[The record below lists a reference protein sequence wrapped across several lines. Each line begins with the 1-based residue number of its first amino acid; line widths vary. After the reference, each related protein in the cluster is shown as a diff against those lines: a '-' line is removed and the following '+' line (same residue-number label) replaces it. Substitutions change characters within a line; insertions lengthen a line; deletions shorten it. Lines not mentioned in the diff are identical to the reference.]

1 MVDSSSNKIKIRVDR
16 NLLVNEIHGSVW
28 RQGQFVW
35 EPRAFVIESPR
46 LENKIVE
53 ASRQIESLEYFKANP
68 SSPMVYF
75 VAGNPDDSKAKYFAA
90 YLAYLHKCKYGNKA
104 EIVWEAVFG
113 GFDNPLL
120 KRDIN
125 PPTMLILS
133 NLAENS
139 TNVKI
144 EKARDLI
151 ERWPNIPRVVVCSG
165 EDPVSFASTK
175 IYSPCH
181 GIAYFCSSL
190 SKSVQEVI

>member
-1 MVDSSSNKIKIRVDR
+1 MEDSSSSKIRVRVKDR
-16 NLLVNEIHGSVW
+16 NLLTHEVHGSVW
-28 RQGQFVW
+28 KQGHFVW

-53 ASRQIESLEYFKANP
+53 ATRQIESYNAFLEHP
-68 SSPMVYF
+68 GRPMTYF

-90 YLAYLHKCKYGNKA
+90 FLAYHHKMKYGHRA

-120 KRDIN
+120 RKDIN
-125 PPTMLILS
+125 PTMLILS
-133 NLAENS
+133 NLTENS

-151 ERWPNIPRVVVCSG
+151 ERWPNIPKIVVCSG
-165 EDPVSFASTK
+165 EDPISFASTK

-181 GIAYFCSSL
+181 GIAYFSSSL
-190 SKSVQEVI
+190 SKSVQEII